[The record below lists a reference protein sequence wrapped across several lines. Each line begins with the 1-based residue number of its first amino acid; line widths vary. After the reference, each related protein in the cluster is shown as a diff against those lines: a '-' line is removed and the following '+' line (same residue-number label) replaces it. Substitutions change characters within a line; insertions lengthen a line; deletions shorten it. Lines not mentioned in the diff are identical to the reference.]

1 MCGTSRTCWATQ
13 AAATIRIAPYTMD
26 WSHMP
31 DRFVVE
37 PNTHATKKLFPWLV
51 RDTRDGHTNAMLTD
65 RYTADLLASTL
76 NTQANLI
83 HWLKP

>member
-1 MCGTSRTCWATQ
+1 
-13 AAATIRIAPYTMD
+13 
-26 WSHMP
+26 MP
-31 DRFVVE
+31 DRFVVDT
-37 PNTHATKKLFPWLV
+37 NTHATKKIFPWLV
-51 RDTRDGHTNAMLTD
+51 RDLIEGRTEAMLTD